1 MDDVNAR
8 ISREK
13 MEMDRL
19 IRDARTKKRQE
30 REKLRKNANYW
41 NFLAGKLVAKYLK
54 DSLDIT
60 VCKGK
65 DAAEKNAVA
74 FKPLENILANLA
86 ADHELLERLMAGNSG
101 EQPL

>member
-1 MDDVNAR
+1 MNDVNAR

-19 IRDARTKKRQE
+19 IRDARSQKRQE
-30 REKLRKNANYW
+30 REKLRKDANHW

-65 DAAEKNAVA
+65 DAAKKNAAA
-74 FKPLENILANLA
+74 FEPLENILANLA
-86 ADHELLERLMAGNSG
+86 ADKDLLERLMEAPNRTDV
-101 EQPL
+101 